1 VGSNV
6 GFDLSD
12 PHIFEQDASN
22 LQSTVLLEIYR
33 KLAFPFL
40 SSNKGT
46 GHFFRRLN
54 FSKSAG
60 KFGIA
65 SNSRFKHFRILSF

>member
-1 VGSNV
+1 
-6 GFDLSD
+6 
-12 PHIFEQDASN
+12 
-22 LQSTVLLEIYR
+22 LLEIDK

-54 FSKSAG
+54 FSKSAV
-60 KFGIA
+60 KLGIA
-65 SNSRFKHFRILSF
+65 ANSRFKMSELKRNFAFFVENSREWV